1 VTGDTLASKLAEQ
14 YQGAVSNIQ
23 IASLVYLAA
32 ILLVISLLV
41 NLTALFIVRRFSHE
55 RIGGS

>member
-1 VTGDTLASKLAEQ
+1 MPWPAPITWVTA
-14 YQGAVSNIQ
+14 

>member
-1 VTGDTLASKLAEQ
+1 
-14 YQGAVSNIQ
+14 
-23 IASLVYLAA
+23 
-32 ILLVISLLV
+32 VISLLV

>member
-1 VTGDTLASKLAEQ
+1 
-14 YQGAVSNIQ
+14 VSNIQ